1 MHLSAPVNGTEMS
14 MRRMKNMKK
23 YLFLIVIAVCFCG
36 QAFGAGTDLIVDT
49 KFLKDKI
56 GKPGW
61 VLVDMRALED
71 YSQGH
76 IPGAV
81 GLPAWVSKAFADD
94 TKRQTE
100 SLTKMERTLGDMG
113 IGNDSHIIVYGD
125 PKHTS
130 WNAVMFW
137 ALELF
142 GCNSSN
148 MKCTVRYYDNG
159 VDGWKADG
167 GTLDQAVPAMKPAT
181 FKMAAVSKR
190 GAKADE
196 VVRIAEGEE
205 KGVIIDVRSANEHKG
220 LDVRALRGG
229 HIPKAVNIDYAKNFD
244 AATFRMLPLNR
255 LQDIYK
261 DVPKTARVIVHCQTG
276 QRASYT
282 YLVMRALGYNDVGNY
297 GDGWRV
303 YGSDLTLPV
312 EDETWFDFNKVN
324 TAIKTVKEI
333 QEKVK

>member
-1 MHLSAPVNGTEMS
+1 
-14 MRRMKNMKK
+14 MKNMKK
-23 YLFLIVIAVCFCG
+23 YLVMLVAVAVCFYG
-36 QAFGAGTDLIVDT
+36 QAYGAESDLIVDT
-49 KFLKDKI
+49 KFVKDKI

-61 VLVDMRALED
+61 VLVDMRVAED
-71 YSQGH
+71 YSQEH

-100 SLTKMERTLGDMG
+100 SLVKMEKTLGDLG
-113 IGNDSHIIVYGD
+113 IGNDSNIIVYGD
-125 PKHTS
+125 PKHTY

-142 GCNSSN
+142 GCNSDS
-148 MKCTVRYYDNG
+148 MKCTVRYYDEG

-167 GTLDQAVPAMKPAT
+167 GALDQAMPAVKPAT
-181 FKMAAVSKR
+181 FKAAAGSKR

-196 VVRIAEGEE
+196 VVRIAEGE
-205 KGVIIDVRSANEHKG
+205 KNGIIIDVRSANEYKG

-229 HIPKAVNIDYAKNFD
+229 HIPKALNIDFAKNFD
-244 AATFRMLPLNR
+244 ATTFRMLPPDQLHG
-255 LQDIYK
+255 IYK
-261 DVPKTARVIVHCQTG
+261 DVPKSDRVIVHCQTG

-282 YLVMRALGYNDVGNY
+282 YLVLRALGYNDVAIY

-303 YGSDLTLPV
+303 YGSDLKLPV
-312 EDETWFDFNKVN
+312 EDETWYDFNKVN
-324 TAIKTVKEI
+324 MAIKAVIDI